1 MEKCGRMDG
10 PGGVTAGDKTVS
22 IRRRV
27 GIKCILKQTF
37 KRTTAVMLIKARIKE
52 SAQEEAFEIPVYLSG
67 WKQDRHVFVI
77 IFTARRGRQSFCT
90 TYFKV
95 SSRYVRSLIIYRM
108 NINED
113 LTLKFDKTMF
123 FFSKSCVRTLPNKH
137 MENVVETIRKFNI
150 SALLVIGGFEVRN
163 YTILFKDL
171 ELN

>member
-1 MEKCGRMDG
+1 MEKCGRMDR
-10 PGGVTAGDKTVS
+10 PRRVTAGDKTVS

-27 GIKCILKQTF
+27 GIRCILKQTF

-52 SAQEEAFEIPVYLSG
+52 SAQEEASKIPVYLSG

-77 IFTARRGRQSFCT
+77 IFTARRGRQIFCI

-113 LTLKFDKTMF
+113 LALKFDKTMF
-123 FFSKSCVRTLPNKH
+123 FFFQILRQNTSKQTHGKCRGNHSQVQHLS
-137 MENVVETIRKFNI
+137 
-150 SALLVIGGFEVRN
+150 SACNRRVWGKE
-163 YTILFKDL
+163 
-171 ELN
+171 